1 MSKGPKMH
9 PCISAVLGTGV
20 LVSIAR
26 AGAVCI
32 HRHDALFFKKHLL
45 IVFYLLGCLWS
56 QLRHVRSWLHHAES
70 FVAMHRL

>member
-20 LVSIAR
+20 LVFIAR
-26 AGAVCI
+26 TGAVCI

-56 QLRHVRSWLHHAES
+56 
-70 FVAMHRL
+70 